1 MRRVGRRGA
10 DNQSPN
16 FYELDF
22 IFGANFRIYMFL
34 GVFL

>member
-1 MRRVGRRGA
+1 MRRAGGRGA

-22 IFGANFRIYMFL
+22 IL
-34 GVFL
+34 GPISEYVFF